1 MAKFRRFDSRNKKK
15 GKNKTYS
22 QDEKD
27 LRIRKVEVKRKSKI
41 NYESWKYYDYI
52 DITEE
57 I

>member
-41 NYESWKYYDYI
+41 NYESWKDYDYI
-52 DITEE
+52 DPTEE

>member
-1 MAKFRRFDSRNKKK
+1 MAKFGRFDSRNKKK

-27 LRIRKVEVKRKSKI
+27 LRIRKLEVKRKLKI
-41 NYESWKYYDYI
+41 KPTSWKSYDYI
-52 DITEE
+52 DRTEE